1 VGPAEFCFLGFVF
14 KRDFADAEYILC
26 ILTSSSIVS
35 TLTGISFSVGAFLT
49 PLATKAAVV
58 LDATEGR

>member
-1 VGPAEFCFLGFVF
+1 VGPTDICFLGFVF
-14 KRDFADAEYILC
+14 KRDFAVAEYILC
-26 ILTSSSIVS
+26 ILTNSSIVS

-49 PLATKAAVV
+49 PPASKAAVV